1 MSRKG
6 QKPESDPPS
15 PNLDG
20 LQEKLGHHFKDCQL
34 LIQALTHSGAAR
46 NRLDSNER
54 LEFLGDRVLGLAL
67 AGMLLETF
75 PDEAE
80 GKIGYRFSA
89 LARAEALTRV
99 ADNIDLAPH
108 IRLDRGEE
116 NVGGRDNPSIQ
127 ADCCEAIIAAL
138 YLDSGF
144 EAAERFVHQ
153 HWLPLMSEDQAPP
166 KDAKTLMQEW
176 AQAQGLPLPVY
187 RVADREGPAHAPHFT
202 IEVSVHEEKPAKGK
216 GTSKQAA
223 EQAAAGA
230 LMDRIKEQG

>member
-6 QKPESDPPS
+6 QKSETQPPS

-20 LQEKLGHHFKDCQL
+20 LQEKLGHHFKDSQL

-89 LARAEALTRV
+89 LARAESLARI
-99 ADNIDLAPH
+99 AAGIGLAPH
-108 IRLDRGEE
+108 IRLDKGEE
-116 NVGGRDNPSIQ
+116 EVDGRNNPSIL
-127 ADCCEAIIAAL
+127 ADCCEAVIAAL
-138 YLDSGF
+138 YLDGGF
-144 EAAERFVHQ
+144 EAAEGFVHK
-153 HWLPLMSEDQAPP
+153 HWRPLMFEDLAPP
-166 KDAKTLMQEW
+166 KDAKTLLQEW
-176 AQAQGLPLPVY
+176 AQARGLPLPGY
-187 RVADREGPAHAPHFT
+187 RVADREGPAHAPRFT
-202 IEVSVHEEKPAKGK
+202 VEVSVHEKKPAKGQ
-216 GTSKQAA
+216 GSTKQAA
-223 EQAAAGA
+223 EQAAAEA
-230 LMDRIKEQG
+230 LMDKIKG